1 MPGKRPGE
9 KNLIPMNQRTKEE
22 QRIIQSMGG
31 VASGVARRQTASLK
45 RAAKIYFKENPDAAM
60 AIIGALVENALDGNV
75 RAAEKLVDLIGESVQ
90 REELALKKKALARQE
105 KPDNGMLEALVQ
117 ALITP
122 EAPLEPPETASEPP
136 EAAPGEIPEDA
147 PESRQNGEEGGL

>member
-9 KNLIPMNQRTKEE
+9 ENLIPFNQRSKEE
-22 QRIIQSMGG
+22 QRKIQSMGG
-31 VASGVARRQTASLK
+31 VASGAARRQTASLK

-90 REELALKKKALARQE
+90 REELTLKKKALARQE

-122 EAPLEPPETASEPP
+122 ETALEPPETPPEPP
-136 EAAPGEIPEDA
+136 EAASGEILEGA
-147 PESRQNGEEGGL
+147 AKGHQNGEEGDL

>member
-9 KNLIPMNQRTKEE
+9 ENLIPFNQRSKEE
-22 QRIIQSMGG
+22 QRKIQSMGG
-31 VASGVARRQTASLK
+31 VASGAARRQTASLK

-90 REELALKKKALARQE
+90 REELTLKKKALARQE

-122 EAPLEPPETASEPP
+122 EAPLEPPEAPLEPP
-136 EAAPGEIPEDA
+136 EAASWEVPEGA
-147 PESRQNGEEGGL
+147 AKGHQNGEEGDL